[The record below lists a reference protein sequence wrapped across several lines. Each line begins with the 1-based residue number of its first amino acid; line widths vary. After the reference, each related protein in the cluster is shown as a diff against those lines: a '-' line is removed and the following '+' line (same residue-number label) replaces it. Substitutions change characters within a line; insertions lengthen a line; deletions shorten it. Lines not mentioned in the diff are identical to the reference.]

1 MLSKKEL
8 PERLARWAT
17 VVQGENLKIV
27 HKSEKA
33 HSDADTLSRYPVAG
47 GENDVDEVNDNYLPI
62 CSIMHIGIRNKRK
75 RPSRPTKGT
84 TRKSYLWQIVSAY

>member
-1 MLSKKEL
+1 M
-8 PERLARWAT
+8 
-17 VVQGENLKIV
+17 QGENLKIV

-62 CSIMHIGIRNKRK
+62 CSIISTSEINANSLPDLQKAQQEDPIFGKLYQLI
-75 RPSRPTKGT
+75 
-84 TRKSYLWQIVSAY
+84 KSTGQNHKK